1 MKNLDILE
9 VCDLDYRTVVKSK
22 LYQYRQLETSLLNLE
37 ERVREIDAFLVSTGS
52 GGFDNIRVQG
62 GKMDAKENN
71 RISLMVEKEQLK
83 SILRL
88 KRADVA
94 RVRRGL
100 AALTP
105 EERTI
110 LDRFYINRTDH
121 YLERLME
128 ELGYERR
135 AIYYRHDEALRDI
148 TVAMYGLVED

>member
-1 MKNLDILE
+1 
-9 VCDLDYRTVVKSK
+9 
-22 LYQYRQLETSLLNLE
+22 
-37 ERVREIDAFLVSTGS
+37 
-52 GGFDNIRVQG
+52 
-62 GKMDAKENN
+62 MDAKENN